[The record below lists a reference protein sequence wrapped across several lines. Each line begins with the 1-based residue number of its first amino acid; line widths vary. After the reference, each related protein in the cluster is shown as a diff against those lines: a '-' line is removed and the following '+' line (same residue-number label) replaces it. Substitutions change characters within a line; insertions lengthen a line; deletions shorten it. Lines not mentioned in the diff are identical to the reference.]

1 MMKVKLTP
9 QYNPNQVIKYTFG
22 ADSFVAEIGGITD
35 TFDFSKVNEL
45 NPRQIKTSL
54 PVNPVVHVERMSGV
68 LQLTLINYIN
78 EEATETERFP
88 QFMEV

>member
-1 MMKVKLTP
+1 MLVQLTP
-9 QYNPNQVIKYTFG
+9 QYNPAHSIKYTFG
-22 ADSFVAEIGGITD
+22 QDSFVAEMDGVTD
-35 TFDFSKVNEL
+35 TFDFSKVSEL
-45 NPRQIKTSL
+45 NPRQIKTIL
-54 PVNPVVHVERMSGV
+54 PVNPVVHVERVSGV

>member
-22 ADSFVAEIGGITD
+22 ADSFAAEMDGISD

-54 PVNPVVHVERMSGV
+54 PVNPVVHVERVSGV

>member
-9 QYNPNQVIKYTFG
+9 QYNPNHNIVYTFG
-22 ADSFVAEIGGITD
+22 EDSFIAEMDGVTD
-35 TFDFSKVNEL
+35 TFDFSKVSEL

-54 PVNPVVHVERMSGV
+54 PVNPVVHVERLSGV